1 MAPTRYPRKSAN
13 ASTTCWTKPLMID
26 FWLAAGLLLLV
37 ALSFLLI
44 PVLRG
49 RRAQREED
57 RTALNVALYQERV
70 AELQTQQ
77 AEGVLDAAQLDTGRA
92 EAARELLADTEGVEA
107 PRESRLGKPLPL
119 LAAFLVPVLG
129 LGLYLHFGASDKV
142 ELTREFAQPP
152 VSLQDMTQ
160 RLERAA
166 AAQPDS
172 AEGLYFLGRAYM
184 AQDRSAD
191 AAKVFERAVALAGR
205 QPELL
210 GQWAQAQYFAD
221 NKQWS
226 PKVQALTDE
235 ALKLDP
241 KEVTSLGLLG
251 IAAFEGQRYQEAID
265 YWSRLLAQLPP
276 EDNSRA
282 ALQGGIDRAAQ
293 KLKESGGT
301 VAQAKQAATLK
312 VRVAVSA
319 EVKAKALP
327 GDSVFIFARA
337 VSGPPAPLAAK
348 RVTVAELPITV
359 ELGDADAM
367 MPQLKLSNF
376 PEVQLVARIS
386 RAGQPT
392 AGEWI
397 GRSQPL
403 ASSTTALQQLTIDS
417 PDKSFE
423 ETP

>member
-1 MAPTRYPRKSAN
+1 MRYLPKSAN
-13 ASTTCWTKPLMID
+13 ASTNCWTKKLMID

-44 PVLRG
+44 PVLRV

-77 AEGVLDAAQLDTGRA
+77 SEGVLNAAQLDTGRA
-92 EAARELLADTEGVEA
+92 EAARELLADTEGVEK

-119 LAAFLVPVLG
+119 LASVLVPVLG
-129 LGLYLHFGASDKV
+129 LGLYLHYGAIDKV

-152 VSLQDMTQ
+152 VSLADMTQ

-210 GQWAQAQYFAD
+210 GQWAQAQYFAN

-226 PKVQALTDE
+226 PQLQALTDE

-265 YWSRLLAQLPP
+265 YWNRLLALLP
-276 EDNSRA
+276 EKDNSRA
-282 ALQGGIDRAAQ
+282 ALQGGIDRAAE
-293 KLKESGGT
+293 KLKEGGAA
-301 VAQAKQAATLK
+301 VAPTAKTAVMK
-312 VRVAVSA
+312 VRVDLAA
-319 EVKAKALP
+319 DVKARALP
-327 GDSVFIFARA
+327 TDSVFIFARA

-348 RVTVAELPITV
+348 RVTVADLPVTV

-403 ASSTTALQQLTIDS
+403 ASSTTATQQLTIDS
-417 PDKSFE
+417 PDK
-423 ETP
+423 

>member
-1 MAPTRYPRKSAN
+1 MSVN
-13 ASTTCWTKPLMID
+13 ASTNCWTKKLMID
-26 FWLAAGLLLLV
+26 FWLAAGLLLLI

-77 AEGVLDAAQLDTGRA
+77 SEGVLDAAQLDSGRA
-92 EAARELLADTEGVEA
+92 EAARELLADTEGVEK

-129 LGLYLHFGASDKV
+129 VALYLHYGASDKV
-142 ELTREFAQPP
+142 ELTREFSQPP
-152 VSLQDMTQ
+152 VSMEDMTR

-172 AEGLYFLGRAYM
+172 PEGLYFLGRAYM

-191 AAKVFERAVALAGR
+191 AAKVFERTVALAGR

-265 YWSRLLAQLPP
+265 YWNRLLAQLPP
-276 EDNSRA
+276 EDNSRV
-282 ALQGGIDRAAQ
+282 ALQGGIDRAAA
-293 KLKESGGT
+293 KLRESGGS
-301 VAQAKQAATLK
+301 VAPVKAQKQMQ
-312 VRVAVSA
+312 VRVDLAA
-319 EVKAKALP
+319 DVKAKALP
-327 GDSVFIFARA
+327 TDSVFIFARA
-337 VSGPPAPLAAK
+337 VKGPPAPLAAK
-348 RVTVAELPITV
+348 RVTVADLPITV

-386 RAGQPT
+386 RAGVPT

-417 PDKSFE
+417 PDK
-423 ETP
+423 

>member
-1 MAPTRYPRKSAN
+1 
-13 ASTTCWTKPLMID
+13 MID

-44 PVLRG
+44 PVLRE

-70 AELQTQQ
+70 AELQAQQ
-77 AEGVLDAAQLDTGRA
+77 AEGVLDAAQLDSGRA
-92 EAARELLADTEGVEA
+92 EAARELLADTEGVTA
-107 PRESRLGKPLPL
+107 PRVSRLGKPLPL
-119 LAAFLVPVLG
+119 LAAVLVPVLG
-129 LGLYLHFGASDKV
+129 LGLYLHFGAADKV
-142 ELTREFAQPP
+142 ELTREFAQAPQ
-152 VSLQDMTQ
+152 SMEEMTQ
-160 RLERAA
+160 RLERAV

-172 AEGLYFLGRAYM
+172 AEGLYFLGRTYM
-184 AQDRSAD
+184 AQDRPAD
-191 AAKVFERAVALAGR
+191 AAKMFERAANLAGR

-221 NKQWS
+221 GKKWS
-226 PKVQALTDE
+226 EQIQKLTDE
-235 ALKLDP
+235 ALKADP

-251 IAAFEGQRYQEAID
+251 IAAFEGERYQEAID
-265 YWSRLLAQLPP
+265 YWNRLLAQLPP
-276 EDNSRA
+276 DDNSRA
-282 ALQGGIDRAAQ
+282 ALQGGIERAAER
-293 KLKESGGT
+293 LKASGGK
-301 VAQAKQAATLK
+301 VAQAPAPKAALLTVSVDLASELK
-312 VRVAVSA
+312 GKVQ
-319 EVKAKALP
+319 P

-337 VSGPPAPLAAK
+337 TSGPPAPLAVK
-348 RVTVAELPITV
+348 RLTVADLPVTV

-397 GRSQPL
+397 GRSGPV
-403 ASSTTALQQLTIDS
+403 ASSTTAPQKLTIDS
-417 PDKSFE
+417 PDK
-423 ETP
+423 

>member
-1 MAPTRYPRKSAN
+1 
-13 ASTTCWTKPLMID
+13 MID
-26 FWLAAGLLLLV
+26 FWLAAGLLLLI

-70 AELQTQQ
+70 AELQAQRE
-77 AEGVLDAAQLDTGRA
+77 EGVLTAEQFETGRA
-92 EAARELLADTEGVEA
+92 EAARELLADTEGVA
-107 PRESRLGKPLPL
+107 PGRVSSLGKAIPL
-119 LAAFLVPVLG
+119 LAAVLVPVLG
-129 LGLYLHFGASDKV
+129 LSLYLHFGSSDKV
-142 ELTREFAQPP
+142 ELTREFSQPP
-152 VSLQDMTQ
+152 QSLEEMVA

-184 AQDRSAD
+184 AQNRPAD
-191 AAKVFERAVALAGR
+191 AARVFERAANLAGR

-221 NKQWS
+221 DKKWS
-226 PKVQALTDE
+226 DKIQALTDE
-235 ALKLDP
+235 ALKADP

-251 IAAFEGQRYQEAID
+251 IAAFEDQRFEQAIG
-265 YWSRLLAQLPP
+265 YWQRLMTELP
-276 EDNSRA
+276 EGDASRA
-282 ALQGGIDRAAQ
+282 ALEGGIAKAREQLQARGGKVETAA
-293 KLKESGGT
+293 
-301 VAQAKQAATLK
+301 VAKAMASIK
-312 VRVAVSA
+312 VNVDLADA
-319 EVKAKALP
+319 VKASALP

-337 VSGPPAPLAAK
+337 VSGPPAPLAVK
-348 RVTVAELPITV
+348 RVTVADLPITV
-359 ELGDADAM
+359 ELGDVDAM

-376 PEVQLVARIS
+376 PEVQLMARIS

-392 AGEWI
+392 AGEWV

-403 ASSTTALQQLTIDS
+403 SSSTRELQQLTIDS
-417 PDKSFE
+417 PDK
-423 ETP
+423 

>member
-1 MAPTRYPRKSAN
+1 
-13 ASTTCWTKPLMID
+13 MID

-70 AELQTQQ
+70 AELQEQQ
-77 AEGVLDAAQLDTGRA
+77 AEGVLDAAQMDSGRA
-92 EAARELLADTEGVEA
+92 EAARELLADTEGVAA
-107 PRESRLGKPLPL
+107 PRVSKLGKPLPL
-119 LAAFLVPVLG
+119 LAAVLVPVLG
-129 LGLYLHFGASDKV
+129 LGLYLHFGAADKV
-142 ELTREFAQPP
+142 ELTREFAQAPQ
-152 VSLQDMTQ
+152 SMEEMTR
-160 RLERAA
+160 RLERAV

-172 AEGLYFLGRAYM
+172 AEGLYFLGRTYM
-184 AQDRSAD
+184 AQDRPAD
-191 AAKVFERAVALAGR
+191 AAKMFERAANLAGR

-221 NKQWS
+221 GKKWS
-226 PKVQALTDE
+226 DKIQALTDE
-235 ALKLDP
+235 ALKADP

-251 IAAFEGQRYQEAID
+251 IAAFEGERYQQAID
-265 YWSRLLAQLPP
+265 YWNRLLAQLP
-276 EDNSRA
+276 EGDNSRA
-282 ALQGGIDRAAQ
+282 ALQGGIERATERLQA
-293 KLKESGGT
+293 SGGK
-301 VAQAKQAATLK
+301 VAAAPAAKVAALLK
-312 VRVAVSA
+312 VRVDLASELKGKVQ
-319 EVKAKALP
+319 P

-348 RVTVAELPITV
+348 RLTVADLPVTV

-392 AGEWI
+392 AGEWV
-397 GRSQPL
+397 GRSGPL
-403 ASSTTALQQLTIDS
+403 ASSTTAQQTLTIDS
-417 PDKSFE
+417 PDR
-423 ETP
+423 

>member
-1 MAPTRYPRKSAN
+1 
-13 ASTTCWTKPLMID
+13 MID

-70 AELQTQQ
+70 AELQAEQE
-77 AEGVLDAAQLDTGRA
+77 EGVLTPAQLDTGRA
-92 EAARELLADTEGVEA
+92 EAARELLADTEGADTV
-107 PRESRLGKPLPL
+107 RVSRLGKPLPL
-119 LAAFLVPVLG
+119 LAAILVPVLG

-142 ELTREFAQPP
+142 ELTREFAQAPQ
-152 VSLQDMTQ
+152 SMEEMTQ
-160 RLERAA
+160 RLERAV

-172 AEGLYFLGRAYM
+172 AEGLYFLGRTYM
-184 AQDRSAD
+184 AQDRPAD
-191 AAKVFERAVALAGR
+191 AAKIFERTVAVAGR

-221 NKQWS
+221 NKKWS
-226 PKVQALTDE
+226 DKVQALTDE
-235 ALKLDP
+235 ALKADP

-251 IAAFEGQRYQEAID
+251 IAAFEGERYQDAID
-265 YWSRLLAQLPP
+265 YWNRLLVQLPP
-276 EDNSRA
+276 DDNSRT
-282 ALQGGIDRAAQ
+282 ALQGGIERASE
-293 KLKESGGT
+293 KLQASGGK
-301 VAQAKQAATLK
+301 VAQAPAVVAKTAALLK
-312 VRVAVSA
+312 VRVDLAA
-319 EVKAKALP
+319 DLKAKVQP
-327 GDSVFIFARA
+327 GDTVFIFARA
-337 VSGPPAPLAAK
+337 TSGPPAPLAAK
-348 RVTVAELPITV
+348 RLTVADLPATV
-359 ELGDADAM
+359 ELGDSDAM

-403 ASSTTALQQLTIDS
+403 ASSTTAQQQLTIDS
-417 PDKSFE
+417 PDK
-423 ETP
+423 

>member
-1 MAPTRYPRKSAN
+1 
-13 ASTTCWTKPLMID
+13 MID

-142 ELTREFAQPP
+142 ELTREFSQPP

-205 QPELL
+205 QPELI

-226 PKVQALTDE
+226 PKIQALTDE

-251 IAAFEGQRYQEAID
+251 IAAFEGERYQDAID
-265 YWSRLLAQLPP
+265 YWGRLLAQLPP
-276 EDNSRA
+276 EDNSRV

-301 VAQAKQAATLK
+301 VAQAAKAATLK
-312 VRVAVSA
+312 VRVDVSA
-319 EVKAKALP
+319 DVKAKALP

-417 PDKSFE
+417 PDK
-423 ETP
+423 

>member
-1 MAPTRYPRKSAN
+1 
-13 ASTTCWTKPLMID
+13 MID
-26 FWLAAGLLLLV
+26 FWLAAGLLLLI

-70 AELQTQQ
+70 AELQAQRE
-77 AEGVLDAAQLDTGRA
+77 EGVLTAEQFETGRA
-92 EAARELLADTEGVEA
+92 EAARELLADTEGVA
-107 PRESRLGKPLPL
+107 PGRVSSLGKAIPL
-119 LAAFLVPVLG
+119 LAAVLVPVLG
-129 LGLYLHFGASDKV
+129 LSLYLHFGSSDKV
-142 ELTREFAQPP
+142 ELTREFSQPP
-152 VSLQDMTQ
+152 QSLEEMVA

-184 AQDRSAD
+184 AQNRPAD
-191 AAKVFERAVALAGR
+191 AARVFERAANLAGR

-221 NKQWS
+221 DKKWS
-226 PKVQALTDE
+226 DKLQALTDE
-235 ALKLDP
+235 ALKADP

-251 IAAFEGQRYQEAID
+251 IAAFEDQRFEQAIG
-265 YWSRLLAQLPP
+265 YWQRLMTELP
-276 EDNSRA
+276 EGDASRA
-282 ALQGGIDRAAQ
+282 ALEGGIAKAREQLQAR
-293 KLKESGGT
+293 GGKVET
-301 VAQAKQAATLK
+301 APVAKAMASIK
-312 VRVAVSA
+312 VNVDLADA
-319 EVKAKALP
+319 VKASALP

-337 VSGPPAPLAAK
+337 VSGPPAPLAVK
-348 RVTVAELPITV
+348 RVTVADLPITV
-359 ELGDADAM
+359 ELGDVDAM

-376 PEVQLVARIS
+376 PEVQLMARIS

-392 AGEWI
+392 AGEWV

-403 ASSTTALQQLTIDS
+403 SSSTRELQQLTIDS
-417 PDKSFE
+417 PDK
-423 ETP
+423 

>member
-1 MAPTRYPRKSAN
+1 
-13 ASTTCWTKPLMID
+13 MID
-26 FWLAAGLLLLV
+26 FWLAAGLLLLI

-77 AEGVLDAAQLDTGRA
+77 TEGVLDAAQLDSGRA
-92 EAARELLADTEGVEA
+92 EAARELLADTEGVEK

-129 LGLYLHFGASDKV
+129 VALYLHYGASDKV
-142 ELTREFAQPP
+142 ELTREFSQPP
-152 VSLQDMTQ
+152 VSMEDMTR

-172 AEGLYFLGRAYM
+172 PEGLYFLGRAYM

-191 AAKVFERAVALAGR
+191 AAKVFERTVALAGR

-265 YWSRLLAQLPP
+265 YWNRLLAQLPP
-276 EDNSRA
+276 DDNSRA
-282 ALQGGIDRAAQ
+282 ALQGGIDRAAE
-293 KLKESGGT
+293 KLKENGGS
-301 VAQAKQAATLK
+301 VAPVKAEKQMQ
-312 VRVAVSA
+312 VRVDLAA
-319 EVKAKALP
+319 DVKAKALP
-327 GDSVFIFARA
+327 TDSVFIFARA
-337 VSGPPAPLAAK
+337 VKGPPAPLAAK
-348 RVTVAELPITV
+348 RVTVADLPITV
-359 ELGDADAM
+359 ELGDSDAM

-386 RAGQPT
+386 RAGVPT

-417 PDKSFE
+417 PDK
-423 ETP
+423 

>member
-1 MAPTRYPRKSAN
+1 
-13 ASTTCWTKPLMID
+13 MID

-70 AELQTQQ
+70 AELQAQRE
-77 AEGVLDAAQLDTGRA
+77 EGVLTEEQFETGRA
-92 EAARELLADTEGVEA
+92 EAARELLADTEGVA
-107 PRESRLGKPLPL
+107 PGRVSSLGKAIPL
-119 LAAFLVPVLG
+119 LAAVMVPVLG
-129 LGLYLHFGASDKV
+129 LGLYLHFGSSDKV
-142 ELTREFAQPP
+142 ELTREFSQPP
-152 VSLQDMTQ
+152 QSLEEMVA

-184 AQDRSAD
+184 AQNRPAD
-191 AAKVFERAVALAGR
+191 AAKVFERAANLAGR

-221 NKQWS
+221 DKKWS
-226 PKVQALTDE
+226 DKLQALTDE
-235 ALKLDP
+235 ALKADP

-251 IAAFEGQRYQEAID
+251 IAAFEGQRFAEAIG
-265 YWSRLLAQLPP
+265 YWQRLMNELP
-276 EDNSRA
+276 EGDASRA
-282 ALQGGIDRAAQ
+282 ALEGGIAKAREQLQA
-293 KLKESGGT
+293 SGGKVDT
-301 VAQAKQAATLK
+301 APVAKAPASIK
-312 VRVAVSA
+312 VSVDLADA
-319 EVKAKALP
+319 VKASALP

-337 VSGPPAPLAAK
+337 VSGPPAPLAVK
-348 RVTVAELPITV
+348 RVTVADLPITV
-359 ELGDADAM
+359 ELGDVDAM

-376 PEVQLVARIS
+376 PEVQLMARIS

-392 AGEWI
+392 AGEWV

-403 ASSTTALQQLTIDS
+403 SSSTKELQQLTIDS
-417 PDKSFE
+417 PDK
-423 ETP
+423 

>member
-1 MAPTRYPRKSAN
+1 
-13 ASTTCWTKPLMID
+13 MID

-44 PVLRG
+44 PVLRE

-70 AELQTQQ
+70 AELQAQQ
-77 AEGVLDAAQLDTGRA
+77 AEGVLDAAQLDSGRA
-92 EAARELLADTEGVEA
+92 EAARELLADTEGVAA
-107 PRESRLGKPLPL
+107 PRVSRLGKPLPL
-119 LAAFLVPVLG
+119 LAAALVPVLG
-129 LGLYLHFGASDKV
+129 LGLYLHFGAADKV
-142 ELTREFAQPP
+142 ELTREFAQAPK
-152 VSLQDMTQ
+152 SMEEMTQ
-160 RLERAA
+160 RLERAV

-172 AEGLYFLGRAYM
+172 AEGLYFLGRTYM
-184 AQDRSAD
+184 AQERPAD
-191 AAKVFERAVALAGR
+191 AAKLFERAANLSGR

-221 NKQWS
+221 GKKWS
-226 PKVQALTDE
+226 DKIQALTDE
-235 ALKLDP
+235 ALKADP

-265 YWSRLLAQLPP
+265 YWNRLLAQLPAD
-276 EDNSRA
+276 DNSRA
-282 ALQGGIDRAAQ
+282 ALQGGIQRAAER
-293 KLKESGGT
+293 LHASGGK
-301 VAQAKQAATLK
+301 VAQAPAAKTALLK
-312 VRVAVSA
+312 VSVDLAS
-319 EVKAKALP
+319 ELKGKVKP

-337 VSGPPAPLAAK
+337 TSGPPAPLAAK
-348 RVTVAELPITV
+348 RLTVADLPVTV

-392 AGEWI
+392 AGEWV
-397 GRSQPL
+397 GRSGPL
-403 ASSTTALQQLTIDS
+403 ATSTTALQTLMIDS
-417 PDKSFE
+417 PDL
-423 ETP
+423 

>member
-1 MAPTRYPRKSAN
+1 
-13 ASTTCWTKPLMID
+13 MID

-44 PVLRG
+44 PVLRV

-77 AEGVLDAAQLDTGRA
+77 SEGVLNAAQLDTGRA
-92 EAARELLADTEGVEA
+92 EAARELLADTEGVEK

-119 LAAFLVPVLG
+119 LAAVLVPVLG
-129 LGLYLHFGASDKV
+129 LGLYLHYGAIDKV

-152 VSLQDMTQ
+152 VSLADMTQ

-191 AAKVFERAVALAGR
+191 AAKVFERTVALAGR

-210 GQWAQAQYFAD
+210 GQWAQAQYFAN

-226 PKVQALTDE
+226 PQLQALTDE

-265 YWSRLLAQLPP
+265 YWNRLLALLP
-276 EDNSRA
+276 EKDNSRS
-282 ALQGGIDRAAQ
+282 ALQGGIDRAAE
-293 KLKESGGT
+293 KLKEG
-301 VAQAKQAATLK
+301 VAAVAPTAKTAVMK
-312 VRVAVSA
+312 VRVDLAA
-319 EVKAKALP
+319 DVKARALP
-327 GDSVFIFARA
+327 TDSVFIFARA

-348 RVTVAELPITV
+348 RVTVADLPVTV

-403 ASSTTALQQLTIDS
+403 ASSTTATQQLTIDS
-417 PDKSFE
+417 PDQ
-423 ETP
+423 

>member
-1 MAPTRYPRKSAN
+1 
-13 ASTTCWTKPLMID
+13 MID

-44 PVLRG
+44 PVLRE

-70 AELQTQQ
+70 AELQSQQ
-77 AEGVLDAAQLDTGRA
+77 AEGVLDAAQMDSGRA
-92 EAARELLADTEGVEA
+92 EAARELLADTEGVA
-107 PRESRLGKPLPL
+107 PARISRLGKPLPL
-119 LAAFLVPVLG
+119 LAAVLVPVLG

-142 ELTREFAQPP
+142 ELTREFAQAPQ
-152 VSLQDMTQ
+152 SMQEMTQ
-160 RLERAA
+160 RLERAV

-172 AEGLYFLGRAYM
+172 AEGVYFLGRTYM
-184 AQDRSAD
+184 AQDRPAD
-191 AAKVFERAVALAGR
+191 AAKMFERAVNLAGR

-221 NKQWS
+221 NKKWS
-226 PKVQALTDE
+226 DKVQALTDE
-235 ALKLDP
+235 ALKADP

-251 IAAFEGQRYQEAID
+251 IAAFEGERYQDAID
-265 YWSRLLAQLPP
+265 YWNRLLAQLPP
-276 EDNSRA
+276 QDKSRE
-282 ALQGGIDRAAQ
+282 ALQGGITRATE
-293 KLKESGGT
+293 KLQASGGK
-301 VAQAKQAATLK
+301 VAQAPATNAAALLK
-312 VRVAVSA
+312 VRVDLAS
-319 EVKAKALP
+319 ELKAKVQP

-337 VSGPPAPLAAK
+337 TSGPPAPLAAK
-348 RVTVAELPITV
+348 RLTVADLPVTV

-392 AGEWI
+392 AGEWV
-397 GRSQPL
+397 GRSGPL
-403 ASSTTALQQLTIDS
+403 ASSTTAPQTLTIDS
-417 PDKSFE
+417 PDK
-423 ETP
+423 

>member
-1 MAPTRYPRKSAN
+1 
-13 ASTTCWTKPLMID
+13 MID

-70 AELQTQQ
+70 AELQAQQ
-77 AEGVLDAAQLDTGRA
+77 AEGVLDAAQMDSGRA
-92 EAARELLADTEGVEA
+92 EAARELLADTEGVAA
-107 PRESRLGKPLPL
+107 PRVSKLGKPLPL
-119 LAAFLVPVLG
+119 LAAVLVPVLG
-129 LGLYLHFGASDKV
+129 LGLYLHFGAADKV
-142 ELTREFAQPP
+142 ELTREFAQAPQ
-152 VSLQDMTQ
+152 SMEEMTR
-160 RLERAA
+160 RLERAV

-172 AEGLYFLGRAYM
+172 AEGLYFLGRTYM
-184 AQDRSAD
+184 AQDRPAD
-191 AAKVFERAVALAGR
+191 AAKMFERAANLAGR

-221 NKQWS
+221 GKKWS
-226 PKVQALTDE
+226 DKIQALTDE
-235 ALKLDP
+235 ALNADP

-251 IAAFEGQRYQEAID
+251 IAAFEGERYQQAID
-265 YWSRLLAQLPP
+265 YWNRLLTQLP
-276 EDNSRA
+276 EDDKSRE
-282 ALQGGIDRAAQ
+282 ALQGGINRATERLEAR
-293 KLKESGGT
+293 GGK
-301 VAQAKQAATLK
+301 VAAAPAAKVAALLK
-312 VRVAVSA
+312 VRVDLASELKGKVQ
-319 EVKAKALP
+319 P

-348 RVTVAELPITV
+348 RLTVADLPVTV

-392 AGEWI
+392 AGEWV
-397 GRSQPL
+397 GRSGPL
-403 ASSTTALQQLTIDS
+403 ASSTTAPQTLTIDS
-417 PDKSFE
+417 PDQ
-423 ETP
+423 

>member
-1 MAPTRYPRKSAN
+1 
-13 ASTTCWTKPLMID
+13 MID

-44 PVLRG
+44 PVLRE

-70 AELQTQQ
+70 AELQAQQ
-77 AEGVLDAAQLDTGRA
+77 AEGVLDAAQLDSGRA
-92 EAARELLADTEGVEA
+92 EAARELLADTEGVTA
-107 PRESRLGKPLPL
+107 PRVSRLGKPLPL
-119 LAAFLVPVLG
+119 LAAVLVPVLG
-129 LGLYLHFGASDKV
+129 LGLYLHFGAADKV
-142 ELTREFAQPP
+142 ELTREFAQAPQ
-152 VSLQDMTQ
+152 SMEEMTQ
-160 RLERAA
+160 RLERAV

-172 AEGLYFLGRAYM
+172 AEGLYFLGRTYM
-184 AQDRSAD
+184 AQDRPAD
-191 AAKVFERAVALAGR
+191 AAKMFERAANLAGR

-221 NKQWS
+221 GKKWS
-226 PKVQALTDE
+226 EQIQKLTDE
-235 ALKLDP
+235 ALKADP

-251 IAAFEGQRYQEAID
+251 IAAFEGERYQEAID
-265 YWSRLLAQLPP
+265 YWNRLLAQLPP
-276 EDNSRA
+276 DDNSRA
-282 ALQGGIDRAAQ
+282 ALQGGIERAAER
-293 KLKESGGT
+293 LKASGGK
-301 VAQAKQAATLK
+301 VAQAPAPKAALLTVSVDLASELK
-312 VRVAVSA
+312 SKVQ
-319 EVKAKALP
+319 P

-337 VSGPPAPLAAK
+337 TSGPPAPLAAK
-348 RVTVAELPITV
+348 RLTVADLPVTV

-397 GRSQPL
+397 GRSGPV
-403 ASSTTALQQLTIDS
+403 ASNTTAPQKLTIDS
-417 PDKSFE
+417 PDK
-423 ETP
+423 